1 MATLMRNLI
10 GSQPLLKNNF
20 IVTFLNPGLDIPS
33 WLVQETT
40 MPKFKQNE
48 IEVAYFNTSQWMAG
62 RYLWDQIE
70 LSFISPIGPS
80 SVQKLVE
87 FLRTQTESLTGRVG
101 YLQSYKTSVR
111 LEVTDPLGVPIQAW
125 IAYNCQIVSLDHDPM
140 SYDDDKYVKL
150 KLVLR
155 PDYCENLY

>member
-48 IEVAYFNTSQWMAG
+48 IEVAYFNTSQWMVG

-101 YLQSYKTSVR
+101 TSNLIR
-111 LEVTDPLGVPIQAW
+111 LLFD
-125 IAYNCQIVSLDHDPM
+125 
-140 SYDDDKYVKL
+140 
-150 KLVLR
+150 
-155 PDYCENLY
+155 